1 MTLPADP
8 LGWFLALVREAARE
22 GTAKAL
28 AAQATPAPVAAPL
41 LDKRE
46 LARAFD
52 VSAATITR
60 LTGEGMPH
68 VFVGASPRY
77 VLDEVRAWL
86 AERGRQGTTAKPSRR
101 ETIAGVRLLS
111 RRAR

>member
-1 MTLPADP
+1 MNAP
-8 LGWFLALVREAARE
+8 LDVLAGLLALVREAARE
-22 GTAKAL
+22 GTAQAL
-28 AAQATPAPVAAPL
+28 AAQAAPASLAAPL

-46 LARAFD
+46 LARALD
-52 VSAATITR
+52 VSPATITR

-68 VFVGASPRY
+68 LFVGASPRY
-77 VLDEVRAWL
+77 DVESVRAWL

-111 RRAR
+111 RRA

>member
-1 MTLPADP
+1 MTAP
-8 LGWFLALVREAARE
+8 LDVLAGLLALVREAARE
-22 GTAKAL
+22 GTVQAL
-28 AAQATPAPVAAPL
+28 AAQATPAPMAAPL

-46 LARAFD
+46 LARALD
-52 VSAATITR
+52 VSPATIAR

-77 VLDEVRAWL
+77 ALDDVRAWL
-86 AERGRQGTTAKPSRR
+86 AARGRQGTSAKPSRR

-111 RRAR
+111 RRA